1 MRLRPGPIIILMVVC
16 AALTFLVMQ
25 PGSVLAPIVR
35 PPQQQ
40 YGFPS
45 RTTRASLLPPVA
57 PETTESLNTETVY
70 HRLVFPVVGGARW
83 HDTYNRDRGG
93 GYRHTA
99 QDLAASK
106 MTPIVAPMSGKLG
119 FKDMT
124 FWIYGDDGWKCLGT
138 HLNDDTPGTNDNAGD
153 RDFMFAPDLRF
164 GQRVEAGQF
173 IGYVGDSGKATGP
186 HLHFELF
193 SPEGLRNPLK
203 SLQAADVLDKPKPF
217 LRRALG
223 KPQAGEER
231 IDGCYRTWDKVNGI
245 ISIMVVSRQEAG
257 REAVVQTSPKY
268 LTLKVREG
276 ALTKPE
282 YQNVHLWPRDR
293 CATFYC
299 VRENDKL
306 EATRIE
312 PPGEQ

>member
-1 MRLRPGPIIILMVVC
+1 MVVC
-16 AALTFLVMQ
+16 AALTFVVMR
-25 PGSVLAPIVR
+25 PGAVSGPM
-35 PPQQQ
+35 PWQQQQ

-57 PETTESLNTETVY
+57 PDTTESLNTDTVE
-70 HRLVFPVVGGARW
+70 HALIFPVVGGARW
-83 HDTYNRDRGG
+83 HDTYNHDRGG

-106 MTPIVAPMSGKLG
+106 LTPVVAPISGKVG
-119 FKDMT
+119 FKTET

-138 HLNDDTPGTNDNAGD
+138 HLNDDTPGTNDNCAD
-153 RDFMFAPDLRF
+153 RDFMFAPNLRF

-203 SLQAADVLDKPKPF
+203 SLQNAQVLSRPKPF
-217 LRRALG
+217 LRRGLG
-223 KPQAGEER
+223 KPQPGEER

-245 ISIMVVSRQEAG
+245 VSIMLLSRQEAG
-257 REAVVQTSPKY
+257 QEARVV
-268 LTLKVREG
+268 
-276 ALTKPE
+276 TKPTFVTVKVPRSALLKAE
-282 YQNVHLWPRDR
+282 YDNVQLWPRDR
-293 CATFYC
+293 CATLYC
-299 VRENDKL
+299 VHEDGKL
-306 EATRIE
+306 VATRID
-312 PPGEQ
+312 PPGDD

>member
-1 MRLRPGPIIILMVVC
+1 MVSGVALALLVVGPVT
-16 AALTFLVMQ
+16 A
-25 PGSVLAPIVR
+25 

-45 RTTRASLLPPVA
+45 RTTRASLMPPVA
-57 PETTESLNTETVY
+57 PDTTESLNTEVVF

-83 HDTYNRDRGG
+83 HDTYNHNRGG

-99 QDLAASK
+99 QDLAAPK
-106 MTPIVAPMSGKLG
+106 MTPIVAPMSGKIG
-119 FKDMT
+119 FKNMT

-138 HLNDDTPGTNDNAGD
+138 HLNDDTPGTKDNRGE

-173 IGYVGDSGKATGP
+173 IGYVGDSGNATGP

-203 SLQAADVLDKPKPF
+203 SLHAAEVLSRPRAF
-217 LRRALG
+217 LRRGLG
-223 KPQAGEER
+223 KPQPGEER
-231 IDGCYRTWDKVNGI
+231 IDGCYRTWDKVNAVV
-245 ISIMVVSRQEAG
+245 SIMVASRQEPG
-257 REAVVQTSPKY
+257 KEAVVQTTPHY
-268 LTLKVREG
+268 VTIKVRKD

-282 YQNVHLWPRDR
+282 FDNVQLWPRDR
-293 CATFYC
+293 AATFYC
-299 VRENDKL
+299 VHEDGKL
-306 EATRIE
+306 VATRID
-312 PPGEQ
+312 PPGDQ